1 MDDTFKI
8 PRKSKKRSAND
19 TSSSAEA
26 GRAPSSASA
35 GGPGGKSKKAKKATK
50 SKASKAAGSSKK
62 KSAASSGPSAVDV
75 SQLLHWLSRD
85 RLESLITTSVTSKS
99 ALTQSDLKNALPA
112 DAKWRFSSAS
122 SPGII
127 KSKSKADGGPVKAGR
142 ERVNTG
148 LFDGLDTVIMANI
161 LQGLNVKERYLCCT
175 AVAKSWRGFKTRIPG
190 LFVDL
195 SDDSF
200 QHTEVV
206 SGYSGERPMIISLFD
221 VCTPP
226 CFMNATYVFLSAFVV
241 CTPSLFH
248 EFLSA
253 NIIIHIIYIYYRQ
266 GSTPTPRPRT

>member
-1 MDDTFKI
+1 MDDKMDDTFKI
-8 PRKSKKRSAND
+8 PRKSKKRSAED
-19 TSSSAEA
+19 TSSSADA
-26 GRAPSSASA
+26 GRVPSSAASGDA
-35 GGPGGKSKKAKKATK
+35 SGGKSKKAKKATK

-75 SQLLHWLSRD
+75 SKLLHWLSRD

-99 ALTQSDLKNALPA
+99 ALTESDLKNAIPA
-112 DAKWRFSSAS
+112 DAQWRFSSAS

-127 KSKSKADGGPVKAGR
+127 KSKSKSDGGPVKAGR

-161 LQGLNVKERYLCCT
+161 LQSLNVKERYLCCT

-195 SDDSF
+195 SDESF
-200 QHTEVV
+200 QQTEVV
-206 SGYSGERPMIISLFD
+206 SGYSGERPMVVLHIYSISLFV

-226 CFMNATYVFLSAFVV
+226 CFMNATYVFISAFVI
-241 CTPSLFH
+241 CTPSFTV
-248 EFLSA
+248 S
-253 NIIIHIIYIYYRQ
+253 
-266 GSTPTPRPRT
+266 